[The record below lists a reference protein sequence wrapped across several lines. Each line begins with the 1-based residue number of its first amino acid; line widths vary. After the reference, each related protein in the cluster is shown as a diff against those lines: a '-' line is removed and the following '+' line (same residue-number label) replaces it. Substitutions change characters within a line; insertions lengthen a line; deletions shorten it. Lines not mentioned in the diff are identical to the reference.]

1 MRLEH
6 QADWLAAQLH
16 GRRGAT
22 DWHNALKLGFDPQA
36 GAYPPWLV
44 QQVRRTSPAGP
55 DHLSNSWRAGAP
67 PNSFCAEWACVLKWV
82 RWRLMEIVCISGEV
96 SGLMAT

>member
-67 PNSFCAEWACVLKWV
+67 LQ
-82 RWRLMEIVCISGEV
+82 
-96 SGLMAT
+96 